1 MAGQILVQRVLT
13 IRRVREITA
22 IMDQLFVAPFFK
34 VHRHTCNHVF
44 EAGGRIAEK
53 ETLLSF
59 KSELLT
65 VYGCRSNHFFL
76 LSGVS
81 LTATVGSSQRRSRA
95 VSTRLSLVLLPMLS
109 NGHLC
114 RSMVFQLSEQ
124 RRFYKRIA

>member
-1 MAGQILVQRVLT
+1 MTGQILIQRVLT

-95 VSTRLSLVLLPMLS
+95 VSTRWKSCAVTNVVERPPLSFDGVPT
-109 NGHLC
+109 
-114 RSMVFQLSEQ
+114 Q
-124 RRFYKRIA
+124 RAA